1 MKMPKSL
8 LNLIDEALLTAK
20 KSNWL
25 FSIDSERLLLP
36 PLSDANKTRCPVRI
50 ATNLHKKP
58 IHSGTDE
65 NPFLPPFDD
74 GALVT
79 EISETHNLLLN
90 RFNLV
95 PRHVLVTTKE
105 FEDQAE
111 GLTLRDF
118 EATWKV
124 VVEVDGLAFFNSGDV
139 AGASQPH
146 KHVQVIPRMDGE
158 HRYPVDDW
166 LAEYSISDLDEPFF
180 QLPYFDFQ
188 HGFRALNTK
197 EEKSALFVYKLYQIF
212 IKQWPTY
219 PGYNL
224 LFTPDWFFFARRSR
238 GFLEAQ
244 SEGTAAVK
252 LSVNGVGYTGSFFVK
267 TKEQLTALEKLGPL
281 EFLKGVSFPQNDNGI
296 IHEKGKSGRFV
307 YNGGDSYVEYSISGK
322 ELHLLHTYTDPQ
334 KRGRNLAAKV
344 VDAAFHYAIANE
356 FVVIPVCTYIPVF
369 VKKNPKM
376 KKYCRL

>member
-1 MKMPKSL
+1 MPKSL
-8 LNLIDEALLTAK
+8 LKLIDESVLATK

-36 PLSDANKTRCPVRI
+36 PLSDANRTRCPVRI

-58 IHSGTDE
+58 VHSMANE
-65 NPFLPPFDD
+65 NPFLPPFAD

-79 EISETHNLLLN
+79 EISDTHNLLLN
-90 RFNLV
+90 RYNLV
-95 PRHVLVTTKE
+95 PRHVLVTTKV

-124 VVEVDGLAFFNSGDV
+124 VVELDGLAFFNSGDV

-146 KHVQVIPRMDGE
+146 KHIQVIPRMDGE
-158 HRYPVDDW
+158 HIYPVDDW
-166 LAEYSISDLDEPFF
+166 LLQHSRSDSDGPFF
-180 QLPYFDFQ
+180 QLPLFDFQ
-188 HGFRALNTK
+188 HGFSFLKTGD
-197 EEKSALFVYKLYQIF
+197 ESSASFVYELYQTF

-224 LFTPDWFFFARRSR
+224 LFTRDWFFFARRSK
-238 GFLEAQ
+238 GSLEVQ
-244 SEGTAAVK
+244 SEGNRAVK

-267 TKEQLTALEKLGPL
+267 SNEQLTALEKLGPL
-281 EFLKGVSFPQNDNGI
+281 ELLNGVSFPQNDTGI
-296 IHEKGKSGRFV
+296 IHEEGENGRFI
-307 YNGGDSYVEYSISGK
+307 YNGGDSYVEYRKTGK
-322 ELHLLHTYTDPQ
+322 ELHLLHTVTDPQ

-344 VDAAFHYAIANE
+344 VEAAFQYAIANDL
-356 FVVIPVCTYIPVF
+356 VVIPVCTYIPVF
-369 VKKNPKM
+369 VKKNPSM
-376 KKYCRL
+376 KRYCRL